1 MFVQVFAVEKFQENR
16 QSLQRIND
24 GQRAWR
30 ICVVGAVMG
39 LALPAVAWVDQAA
52 ILLLLC
58 TVPLLVVVFVFWLA
72 GRRSCAAVLIGVV
85 LLMPACTNVPPEA
98 TAVADLFVRAYFVED
113 NVAAAAKHTSGA
125 AKSRLDGVL
134 RQIEATGLKEPAK
147 DKPRVKVTPVE
158 TQSVSADVI
167 GYVYRSIR
175 APGIQPITA
184 KLRLSKN
191 GNTWSVSEFRVSS
204 WIGS

>member
-16 QSLQRIND
+16 QSLQRIDD

-58 TVPLLVVVFVFWLA
+58 TAALLVVVFVFWLA

-85 LLMPACTNVPPEA
+85 LLMAACTNVPPEA
-98 TAVADLFVRAYFVED
+98 TAVADQFVRAYFVED

-175 APGIQPITA
+175 RHPVFSRSPRNCGSARTA
-184 KLRLSKN
+184 IL
-191 GNTWSVSEFRVSS
+191 GA
-204 WIGS
+204 

>member
-1 MFVQVFAVEKFQENR
+1 M
-16 QSLQRIND
+16 
-24 GQRAWR
+24 
-30 ICVVGAVMG
+30 
-39 LALPAVAWVDQAA
+39 LAM
-52 ILLLLC
+52 
-58 TVPLLVVVFVFWLA
+58 TT
-72 GRRSCAAVLIGVV
+72 GRSCAAVLFGFM
-85 LLMPACTNVPPEA
+85 LLMVACTNVPPEA
-98 TAVADLFVRAYFVED
+98 TAVADQFVRAYFVED
-113 NVAAAAKHTSGA
+113 NVAAAAKLTSGA

-134 RQIEATGLKEPAK
+134 QQIEATGLKEPAK

-167 GYVYRSIR
+167 GYVYRRIG
-175 APGIQPITA
+175 PGIQPITA

>member
-1 MFVQVFAVEKFQENR
+1 MADLR
-16 QSLQRIND
+16 GRCGD
-24 GQRAWR
+24 GPRSS
-30 ICVVGAVMG
+30 GG
-39 LALPAVAWVDQAA
+39 AWVDQAA

-98 TAVADLFVRAYFVED
+98 TAVADQFIRAYFVED

-167 GYVYRSIR
+167 GYVYRR
-175 APGIQPITA
+175 FGTPGIQPITA